1 MPRHSVPTGGWKTV
15 GSTALAVILV
25 ASFAALPPAVA
36 DNGAA
41 GAPPPASVERTL
53 EAQESLI
60 RDLLRRIEALERRTK
75 ALQSATNRL
84 GGPGV
89 GGAIP
94 VVARPTPGTPLSPG
108 ARPAVPAAEVLPD
121 LRNGPQVSP
130 PSAGGEPAPQGGQAG
145 GKAAPGQI
153 EIDEEAAARALERT
167 LVQAGALLLPF
178 GKAEV
183 QPSFTYTRRDDSF
196 QASALLPGGGAIVT
210 GQDRV
215 RRDEFEQAVELR
227 IGLPFDTQLEL
238 GLPYAVVQSSTVSTN
253 GGTSTKSDRWGHGVG
268 DLRVGLA
275 KTVVRA
281 KGWRPDVVARV
292 TWDSKTGERVD
303 NDVVVGSSVDE
314 LRGSLTAL
322 KQQDPL
328 AFIGSVF
335 YEHAFKDGGFQPGKR
350 LGFSLGAALAASP
363 ETSLTLSFN
372 QTFVDD
378 VRINNRV
385 VEGSDQTQAT
395 IAAGVSTILTRN
407 TLLALTAGAGLT
419 DDSPDYFV
427 LLSLPVRFDVP
438 MP

>member
-1 MPRHSVPTGGWKTV
+1 MPSPFFRTV
-15 GSTALAVILV
+15 YGRLLQRAALASAV
-25 ASFAALPPAVA
+25 ALPLSLPTEAAESVAPAA
-36 DNGAA
+36 SPG
-41 GAPPPASVERTL
+41 SVERTL
-53 EAQESLI
+53 EAQEALI
-60 RDLLRRIEALERRTK
+60 RDLLRRIEVLERRTK
-75 ALQSATNRL
+75 ALQTATTGL
-84 GGPGV
+84 SGPGV
-89 GGAIP
+89 AGAVP
-94 VVARPTPGTPLSPG
+94 VVARPGPGAPLSGRG
-108 ARPAVPAAEVLPD
+108 ARPAAPAAEVLPD
-121 LRNGPQVSP
+121 LRNGPQGSP
-130 PSAGGEPAPQGGQAG
+130 PPAGDQSTPPAGQAG
-145 GKAAPGQI
+145 RKAAPGQL

-183 QPSFTYTRRDDSF
+183 QPSFAYTRRDDSF

-210 GQDRV
+210 GQGRI

-227 IGLPFDTQLEL
+227 VGLPFDAQLEL
-238 GLPYAVVQSSTVSTN
+238 GLPYAAVQSSTVSTN

-268 DLRVGLA
+268 DLSVGLA

-292 TWDSKTGERVD
+292 TWDTKTGERVD

-328 AFIGSVF
+328 AFIASAF
-335 YEHAFKDGGFQPGKR
+335 YEHAFKDGGFQPGSS

-378 VRINNRV
+378 VRVNNRV

-395 IAAGVSTILTRN
+395 LAAGVSTILTRN

-427 LLSLPVRFDVP
+427 LVSLPVRFDIP